1 MPSGDAVRGDTDG
14 SQPAR
19 GEGVV
24 LPAPGDLTLV
34 DPTMPLGDERGQESL
49 SPPRRGRTTSVKPK
63 TLDPAAAIAIGLI
76 GYMPLQLPRFDDTP
90 LQFIKYETCHYNS
103 MTT

>member
-1 MPSGDAVRGDTDG
+1 MGATPSGDAIRGDAEG
-14 SQPAR
+14 SQPVR

-49 SPPRRGRTTSVKPK
+49 SSPRRGRTTSV
-63 TLDPAAAIAIGLI
+63 
-76 GYMPLQLPRFDDTP
+76 
-90 LQFIKYETCHYNS
+90 
-103 MTT
+103 